1 MAKDRISFEKRQR
14 ETRKRQKAEEKR
26 NRRQKRKDSPQT
38 GESPEIAPSAPGEQ
52 EPPLQS

>member
-26 NRRQKRKDSPQT
+26 SRRQKRKSL
-38 GESPEIAPSAPGEQ
+38 GRSEESPENGQGDAGEQ
-52 EPPLQS
+52 GVPLQ

>member
-26 NRRQKRKDSPQT
+26 SRRQKRKDFPRNA
-38 GESPEIAPSAPGEQ
+38 ESPETGQGDAGEQ
-52 EPPLQS
+52 GPPLP

>member
-26 NRRQKRKDSPQT
+26 SRRQKRKDFTPGTDSPA
-38 GESPEIAPSAPGEQ
+38 GGPSDAGEQ
-52 EPPLQS
+52 GPSLP